1 MHTFKSGD
9 RFFHYAVGRLLG
21 EGFHGAV
28 HEIIHAHTGDRFALK
43 VMHLENVGNARMVQ
57 RALAEARGTY
67 GIDHANVIKVFDLNC
82 EASGL
87 VWMRAEL
94 LEGETIAELL
104 ARLGRLSPL
113 FAISVALDVAHG
125 LHAAHEAQVIHRD
138 VKPANLFY
146 VRRTRT
152 IKVIDFSIAKIFPEG
167 LQTTM
172 GRAGMGTPAYMSPEQ
187 LEGASPMPAFDVYA
201 LGMTLW
207 QMLTGRHPFQDA
219 LNHSSELFR
228 KQFSE
233 MPPLLSEVAHLP
245 AKLDRVVRRAVAKD
259 PAERYATMK
268 ELAQDLAELRAW
280 LEHEADAGRIVLR
293 APPGEP
299 PIPGDARSRRDY
311 TPPTA
316 LPRTDTPASAPN
328 ARVVVPEP
336 APHQRHTGSGLAR
349 TVPLGEDGSGLG
361 GTVPL
366 GQDAMQ
372 PRAGRGTS
380 LIRTLAA
387 SQQSREASSTPSS
400 SNVANSVAPPAPRHV
415 PWRTVALAVVVT
427 SLACIGLVAWL
438 RTPRHHEAAAY
449 AVVPSPNVSVLPS
462 PRSAP
467 EQQETAAPQALSPGN
482 APPPSP
488 RSEPADTESIALPSS
503 SASAS
508 PTSAATQRAL
518 TQPRASAARQ
528 APSAPPV
535 ATAPPTVTLVPAQP
549 QPQEQ
554 PHAPGRMFGLEN

>member
-1 MHTFKSGD
+1 MRTFKPGD

-28 HEIIHAHTGDRFALK
+28 YEITHAHTGDRFALK
-43 VMHLENVGNARMVQ
+43 VMHLENVGNARMVR

-67 GIDHANVIKVFDLNC
+67 GIDHANVIKVLDLNC
-82 EASGL
+82 EDSGL
-87 VWMRAEL
+87 VWMRTEL

-113 FAISVALDVAHG
+113 FAISVAIDVAHG
-125 LHAAHEAQVIHRD
+125 LHAAHEAQIIHRD

-146 VRRTRT
+146 VRPTRT

-187 LEGASPMPAFDVYA
+187 LEGAVPMPAFDIYA

-207 QMLTGRHPFQDA
+207 QMLAGRHPFHDA
-219 LNHSSELFR
+219 LNHSKELFR

-259 PAERYATMK
+259 PTERYATMK
-268 ELAQDLAELRAW
+268 DFAQDLAELRAW

-293 APPGEP
+293 VPPGEP
-299 PIPGDARSRRDY
+299 PIPGDARTRRDY

-316 LPRTDTPASAPN
+316 LPRAEMPASTPD

-336 APHQRHTGSGLAR
+336 APVQQSTGSGLAG
-349 TVPLGEDGSGLG
+349 TVPLGEYRGGLG

-366 GQDAMQ
+366 DKSATRSRVERETSSI
-372 PRAGRGTS
+372 RAP
-380 LIRTLAA
+380 AA
-387 SQQSREASSTPSS
+387 PQQSRATPSTSSASSPTPATRSLETPTDVASS
-400 SNVANSVAPPAPRHV
+400 VPPRPPRRV
-415 PWRTVALAVVVT
+415 PWPVVALAVIVT
-427 SLACIGLVAWL
+427 SAACIGLVAWL
-438 RTPRHHEAAAY
+438 RTPRPHAAAAH
-449 AVVPSPNVSVLPS
+449 AVAPSPSASAPPSPPAGDATVPSPRV
-462 PRSAP
+462 
-467 EQQETAAPQALSPGN
+467 
-482 APPPSP
+482 
-488 RSEPADTESIALPSS
+488 EPADEGSTTPPPS
-503 SASAS
+503 SASAQS
-508 PTSAATQRAL
+508 RASASAL
-518 TQPRASAARQ
+518 PAMPQPRASAARG
-528 APSAPPV
+528 APQTLPEP
-535 ATAPPTVTLVPAQP
+535 TAAPTVTAAPAP
-549 QPQEQ
+549 PKPQEQ
-554 PHAPGRMFGLEN
+554 PHAPGRVFGVEN